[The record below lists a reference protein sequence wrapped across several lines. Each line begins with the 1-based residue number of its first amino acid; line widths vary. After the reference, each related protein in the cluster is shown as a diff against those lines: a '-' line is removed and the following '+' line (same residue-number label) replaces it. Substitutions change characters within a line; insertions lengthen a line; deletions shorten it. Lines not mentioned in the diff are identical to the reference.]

1 VSVSDKLFYWVFQN
15 QPDWILQLQADLPA
29 DARGYC
35 FSAPV
40 LKEREYRLDGLF
52 LPPPQRPELP
62 AVILEAQMA
71 ADPTF
76 LRRLYA
82 ECGRWLQQ
90 EAGIDHWRVVVICP
104 HRDLNFG
111 RPQAVAE
118 FVRERVHWIEL
129 QPAADDP
136 TAPPLLR
143 ALALLVQPEEQVP
156 ASSAAIRQHVAG
168 TTDARALEDV
178 IAAIVITRFNG
189 RSLEELCAMGGI
201 TLEDFTQS
209 VAYREIF
216 GQGRLEGRHEG
227 RQEGRQE
234 GELSVALRQLRRR
247 CGELNPQQEARIRAL
262 PLARLEALAEAL
274 LDFKGSTD
282 LEAWLEAGG

>member
-1 VSVSDKLFYWVFQN
+1 MSVSDKLFYWVFQN

-29 DARGYC
+29 DAGGYR

-90 EAGIDHWRVVVICP
+90 EASIDHWRVVVICP
-104 HRDLNFG
+104 HRNLNFG

-118 FVRERVHWIEL
+118 FLRERVHWIEL
-129 QPAADDP
+129 QPAAADP

-156 ASSAAIRQHVAG
+156 ASSAAIQAEVNG
-168 TTDARALEDV
+168 TADAAAIGDV

-216 GQGRLEGRHEG
+216 GQGR
-227 RQEGRQE
+227 QEGRQQ
-234 GELSVALRQLRRR
+234 GELEMALRLLRRR
-247 CGELNPQQEARIRAL
+247 CGELNPQQEARIRSL
-262 PLARLEALAEAL
+262 RLEQLETLAEAL
-274 LDFKGSTD
+274 LDFEGPSD
-282 LEAWLEAGG
+282 LEAWLAGAG

>member
-1 VSVSDKLFYWVFQN
+1 
-15 QPDWILQLQADLPA
+15 
-29 DARGYC
+29 
-35 FSAPV
+35 V

-82 ECGRWLQQ
+82 ESGRWLQQ
-90 EAGIDHWRVVVICP
+90 EARIDHWRVVVICP
-104 HRDLNFG
+104 HRELNFG

-178 IAAIVITRFNG
+178 IAAIMITRFNG

-216 GQGRLEGRHEG
+216 GQGRLEGRQEG
-227 RQEGRQE
+227 RHEGRQE

-262 PLARLEALAEAL
+262 SLARLEALAEAL
-274 LDFKGSTD
+274 LDFEGSTD
-282 LEAWLEAGG
+282 LEAWLAAGG

>member
-1 VSVSDKLFYWVFQN
+1 VTVSDKLFYWVFQN
-15 QPDWILQLQADLPA
+15 QPDWILQLQPDLA
-29 DARGYC
+29 AEGGGYL

-52 LPPPQRPELP
+52 LPPPERAELP

-82 ECGRWLQQ
+82 ESGRWLQQ
-90 EAGIDHWRVVVICP
+90 EARIDHWRVVVICP

-143 ALALLVQPEEQVP
+143 ALALLVQPEEQLP
-156 ASSAAIRQHVAG
+156 ASSAAIRQQVAG

-216 GQGRLEGRHEG
+216 GQGRLEGR
-227 RQEGRQE
+227 QEGRQE

-274 LDFKGSTD
+274 LDFKGVAD
-282 LEAWLEAGG
+282 LAAWLEQAG

>member
-1 VSVSDKLFYWVFQN
+1 MSVSDKLFYWVFQN

-29 DARGYC
+29 DAGGYR

-40 LKEREYRLDGLF
+40 LKERDYRLDGLF
-52 LPPPQRPELP
+52 LPPPQQP

-90 EAGIDHWRVVVICP
+90 EASLDHWRVVVICP
-104 HRDLNFG
+104 HRNLNFG

-118 FVRERVHWIEL
+118 FLRERVHWIEL
-129 QPAADDP
+129 QPAAADP

-156 ASSAAIRQHVAG
+156 ASSAAIRKQVAG
-168 TTDARALEDV
+168 TTDARALTDV
-178 IAAIVITRFNG
+178 IAAIVVTIFNG

-209 VAYREIF
+209 VAYLEIF
-216 GQGRLEGRHEG
+216 GQGRLEGR
-227 RQEGRQE
+227 QE
-234 GELSVALRQLRRR
+234 GELEMALRLLRRR
-247 CGELNPQQEARIRAL
+247 CGQLSPKQEACLRAL
-262 PLARLEALAEAL
+262 PLEQLETLAEAL
-274 LDFKGSTD
+274 LDFEGPSD
-282 LEAWLEAGG
+282 LEAWLAAAG

>member
-1 VSVSDKLFYWVFQN
+1 MSVSDKLFYWVFQN

-29 DARGYC
+29 DAGGYR

-52 LPPPQRPELP
+52 LPPPQQPELP

-82 ECGRWLQQ
+82 ECGHWLQQ
-90 EAGIDHWRVVVICP
+90 EASLDYWRVVVICP
-104 HRDLNFG
+104 HRNLSFG

-118 FVRERVHWIEL
+118 FLRERVHWIEL

-136 TAPPLLR
+136 MAPPLLR

-156 ASSAAIRQHVAG
+156 ASSAAIRQQVAG
-168 TTDARALEDV
+168 TTDAHALSDV

-216 GQGRLEGRHEG
+216 GQGRLEGR
-227 RQEGRQE
+227 QE
-234 GELSVALRQLRRR
+234 GELEMALRLLRRR
-247 CGELNPQQEARIRAL
+247 CGELNPAQEARIRSL
-262 PLARLEALAEAL
+262 RLEQLETLAEAL
-274 LDFKGSTD
+274 LDFEGASD
-282 LEAWLEAGG
+282 LEAWLVAAS